1 MAKANNLE
9 LQGGTYH
16 VRLAIPKDVQNAF
29 GGKRIL
35 SQSLKTGARQEA
47 LDRRLP
53 ILAQWKAQI
62 KLAREGKPLPEDW
75 QDGIASAVE
84 QVNALKKRRKLAAIG
99 EPVPSL
105 PVTDAEFQQW
115 IRENPEEFAM
125 IDAAVEQSMENGLE
139 GELRLTDQLNQ
150 VFKTALQRIFTTNHN
165 LSHDQLRELDALI
178 QDPTSHQKK
187 SPITKT
193 RRATFRTYRESR
205 NVAPKTIDQQDSK
218 LDKLSTYLTKTKQ
231 NLDFDAISGW
241 LDSLQVASKTLA
253 QYLLAGSSFWK
264 WAMKHDARWRDEYK
278 DRANPFE
285 NHELP
290 QVRGK
295 ARADAQRID
304 FKMDDLSRLHALA
317 LKEGHSAL
325 ADLILLATYSGA
337 RIEELC
343 QLKIDHVITVDG
355 IESFDIV
362 DSKTTAGI
370 RIVPI
375 HPILSSVVTRLKT
388 ESTDGYLVPSASKN
402 KYKIRSDALSKAFGR
417 LKTAHGFGPQQV
429 FHSIRKTNI
438 TQLVRAGVQGTLIAE
453 LVGHETGL
461 VTFDV
466 YSQGA
471 SAAQKLEAISK
482 LPSLGAVTSDGTD
495 SVPKAS
501 PASPALNDKRQQ
513 KHT

>member
-105 PVTDAEFQQW
+105 PVTDAEVQQW
-115 IRENPEEFAM
+115 IRENPEAFAM

-193 RRATFRTYRESR
+193 RRATTVKAE
-205 NVAPKTIDQQDSK
+205 
-218 LDKLSTYLTKTKQ
+218 
-231 NLDFDAISGW
+231 
-241 LDSLQVASKTLA
+241 TL
-253 QYLLAGSSFWK
+253 
-264 WAMKHDARWRDEYK
+264 
-278 DRANPFE
+278 P
-285 NHELP
+285 
-290 QVRGK
+290 
-295 ARADAQRID
+295 
-304 FKMDDLSRLHALA
+304 
-317 LKEGHSAL
+317 
-325 ADLILLATYSGA
+325 
-337 RIEELC
+337 
-343 QLKIDHVITVDG
+343 
-355 IESFDIV
+355 
-362 DSKTTAGI
+362 
-370 RIVPI
+370 
-375 HPILSSVVTRLKT
+375 
-388 ESTDGYLVPSASKN
+388 
-402 KYKIRSDALSKAFGR
+402 
-417 LKTAHGFGPQQV
+417 
-429 FHSIRKTNI
+429 
-438 TQLVRAGVQGTLIAE
+438 
-453 LVGHETGL
+453 
-461 VTFDV
+461 
-466 YSQGA
+466 
-471 SAAQKLEAISK
+471 
-482 LPSLGAVTSDGTD
+482 
-495 SVPKAS
+495 
-501 PASPALNDKRQQ
+501 
-513 KHT
+513 